1 MNQQHYLETS
11 NYRKH
16 THWNPIQRALIAYF
30 YWIVFR
36 LLRKIK
42 PNKILDVGCGE
53 GFTLN
58 KLRENKI
65 GNYIEGVEYLQDAI
79 DLGKK
84 LYPEIKI
91 KKGNIYSLPYI
102 NNQFDMVLCTEVL
115 EHLDDPVK
123 GLKEIIRVSKK
134 YCLISVPN
142 EPFFML
148 ENLVRLK
155 NVSRWGNDLDHRN
168 HWSYFSFK
176 KFLKKEKIKIVE
188 YKAPLPLPLLIV
200 LIEKI

>member
-1 MNQQHYLETS
+1 MSQQHHLETS

-16 THWNPIQRALIAYF
+16 THWNPIQRILIAYF
-30 YWIVFR
+30 YWVVFR
-36 LLRKIK
+36 ILRKIK

-58 KLRENKI
+58 KLKENKI
-65 GNYIEGVEYLQDAI
+65 GLGIEGVEYLQDAI

-84 LYPEIKI
+84 FYPEIKI
-91 KKGNIYSLPYI
+91 KKGNIYALPYS

-115 EHLDDPVK
+115 EHLDDPAK

-134 YCLISVPN
+134 HCLISVPN

-155 NVSRWGNDLDHRN
+155 NVSRWGNDPDHRN
-168 HWSYFSFK
+168 HWTYLSFK
-176 KFLKKEKIKIVE
+176 KFLKKEKIKILK

-200 LIEKI
+200 LIKKT